1 MKFMTIA
8 VPVGLME
15 VADSGIRVETQG
27 QTDRRLANAIKVT
40 GTGEA
45 EFAPDIAFV
54 TVGVV
59 TTGARAQ
66 DAAQANA
73 ALTTKVMDALQRL
86 ALAEKDLKKRGYSV
100 NPQYEQNPQTRREG
114 TRIISYTEGN
124 TVQAQVLNL
133 L

>member
-54 TVGVV
+54 IVGVV

-66 DAAQANA
+66 DAAQSNA
-73 ALTTKVMDALQRL
+73 AVTTKVMDAS
-86 ALAEKDLKKRGYSV
+86 RGLELLRKTCRRAV
-100 NPQYEQNPQTRREG
+100 TRSARS
-114 TRIISYTEGN
+114 TSRIHSPGGKARGLSAT
-124 TVQAQVLNL
+124 T
-133 L
+133 